1 MKKLTVNGIIGKTQG
16 VSSAANPERNEIKNK
31 LQTEVVEEEILNLE
45 HDFVKVYNEIE
56 QGRYAISK
64 HEIAKWQ
71 KIPLNKLIIL
81 E

>member
-1 MKKLTVNGIIGKTQG
+1 MKDNIDFYVMSFHIGIG
-16 VSSAANPERNEIKNK
+16 ANQFNFIP
-31 LQTEVVEEEILNLE
+31 QTEVVEEEILNLE